1 LETVDPA
8 EVESRPAASHAKPL
22 HGLYEETE
30 MDIPGIA
37 SGIPDPELMERA
49 DEQAEKLLEE
59 LKEKVQV
66 EIEEAGTLRK
76 KLAITVPAE
85 VITEELERNFNE
97 LRSDAIVPGF
107 RKGRAPIRLV
117 QKRFGADVRE
127 SLTTTIL
134 GQSFF
139 AATEIK
145 GLEILGDPLFNI
157 ASAEGE
163 KLMELDEALQHIK
176 LPESGD
182 FSYCCEVEIKPSFEL
197 PELKGIK
204 VKTPRIKIADKDVK
218 EHLMQQR
225 KIRGRYEPLTKGTA
239 KVDDLIIA
247 KARLT
252 VGGKL
257 VKEEDN
263 VELGVRATRH
273 DGILLDTLD
282 KVLTGVKPG
291 DVRSTEC
298 EIPDDYERTDLRGQK
313 GEFEFTIHEIKR
325 LKPISVKTLVEQ
337 SGAESEAELKQLIRE
352 DMEAERDRLIER
364 AKREQ
369 VVDYLLEQVPMDLPD
384 QLSAR
389 QTNRAVLRRVIDL
402 QQRGVPQSDIEA
414 HIDELRTSAK
424 EEVARSLKLDFIMEK
439 VAEQLEVAVTD
450 EEINSEIARMARMYN
465 QRFDRVRDNLHSR
478 GLLAQLAEQIRQDK
492 CIELLLGG
500 AELQEVSA
508 DEGEKP
514 DDAES
519 EK

>member
-1 LETVDPA
+1 
-8 EVESRPAASHAKPL
+8 
-22 HGLYEETE
+22 

-37 SGIPDPELMERA
+37 GGTTDPELMERA
-49 DEQAEKLLEE
+49 EEQAEKLREE

-66 EIEEAGTLRK
+66 EIEDVGTLRK

-85 VITEELERNFNE
+85 VITQELERNFNE

-107 RKGRAPIRLV
+107 RKGHAPIQLV

-139 AATEIK
+139 AATETNE
-145 GLEILGDPLFNI
+145 LEVLGDPLFNI
-157 ASAEGE
+157 AADEGE

-176 LPESGD
+176 LPASGD
-182 FSYCCEVEIKPSFEL
+182 FSYCCEVEIKPAFEL
-197 PELKGIK
+197 PKLKGIK
-204 VKTPRIKIADKDVK
+204 VKTPKITITDKDVK
-218 EHLMQQR
+218 EHLLRQR
-225 KIRGRYEPLTKGTA
+225 KIRGRYEPLPKGPA
-239 KVDDLIIA
+239 KADDVIIA
-247 KARLT
+247 KSRLT
-252 VGGKL
+252 VDGKL

-263 VELGVRATRH
+263 AELRVRATRL
-273 DGILLDTLD
+273 DGILLDQLD
-282 KVLTGVKPG
+282 QVLTGAKPG

-298 EIPDDYERTDLRGQK
+298 EIPDDYERTDLRGK
-313 GEFEFTIHEIKR
+313 KAVFEFTIHEVKR
-325 LKPISVKTLVEQ
+325 LKPIPVKTLVEQ
-337 SGAESEAELKQLIRE
+337 SGAESEAELKKFIR
-352 DMEAERDRLIER
+352 DDLEAERDRLIER

-369 VVDYLLEQVPMDLPD
+369 VLDYLLGKVPMELPD

-389 QTNRAVLRRVIDL
+389 QTDRAVLRQVIDL

-424 EEVARSLKLDFIMEK
+424 EEVTRSLKLDFIMEK
-439 VAEQLEVAVTD
+439 VAEQLEVSVTD

-478 GLLAQLAEQIRQDK
+478 GLLTQLAEQIRQDK

-508 DEGEKP
+508 EDDKKSDDEKS
-514 DDAES
+514 DDKKES
-519 EK
+519 EE